1 MDSTLNLADPSV
13 LVNGAGRRI
22 RIVAVK
28 GDLVDHDRIG
38 ASQPNRAD
46 RPCPIP
52 HYAPAPAG
60 YSSASSHA

>member
-1 MDSTLNLADPSV
+1 MDSTLDFAHPSV
-13 LVNGAGRRI
+13 LVNGAGPRI
-22 RIVAVK
+22 RIVALK
-28 GDLVDHDRIG
+28 GSLVDHDRIE

-60 YSSASSHA
+60 YCSASSNA